1 MINTG
6 IWRAR
11 VGILALTAAM
21 LAACSS
27 STGASETHDASGTP
41 AASTPVA
48 AQPMVE
54 RGVEAAIETIPWDQV
69 GPGWMLALWSPVTP
83 TRPGIEPAPGVPTYE
98 TAGTTLYLVDPAGG
112 RYPITTF
119 GAPSGFGGPTLSDWS
134 GDGSHALLSLDGS
147 SGKEPTTAVSVDL
160 HTGTQ
165 TTFPVVNGY
174 VAGYA
179 SPKADAVLVGDSGTG
194 DWPAWVERIDLAGNQ
209 QLTYPVGKDFEG
221 GFLPTSDGS
230 QLVLGTSTGLA
241 LMDSDGTAGKSLPVP
256 GKLTHCSPVSL
267 WPDSVVLA
275 RCAPEH
281 FSSTTQLWQVPLDGG
296 TPTALT
302 AVNAGQAEDPGFAG
316 DYGDVAA
323 WQLPSGTFVQTLGA
337 CGTIHLARLTP
348 DGHTTR
354 VDVPGAS
361 ESVQVVGASGDKL
374 VLLAQLGCGG
384 TDSLLT
390 YDPAA
395 NTTDVLLGPP
405 VNGGGVTETLLYPGK
420 K

>member
-11 VGILALTAAM
+11 VGILALTAAT

-27 STGASETHDASGTP
+27 TGATETHDASGTSAP
-41 AASTPVA
+41 PTVA
-48 AQPMVE
+48 AQPMAQ
-54 RGVEAAIETIPWDQV
+54 RGVEAAIDTIPWDQV
-69 GPGWMLALWSPVTP
+69 GPGWMLALWSSVTP
-83 TRPGIEPAPGVPTYE
+83 TMPGVELPPGAPTYE
-98 TAGTTLYLVDPAGG
+98 TAGTTLYLVNPAGG

-119 GAPSGFGGPTLSDWS
+119 GAPSGFGRPTLADWS
-134 GDGSHALLSLDGS
+134 GDGSHALLSMRGRTGTD
-147 SGKEPTTAVSVDL
+147 PDTAVSVDL
-160 HTGTQ
+160 HTGKQ
-165 TTFPVVNGY
+165 TTFPVINGR

-179 SPKADAVLVGDSGTG
+179 NPEADSVLLGDSGSA
-194 DWPAWVERIDLAGNQ
+194 DWPAWIERVDLAGNQ
-209 QLTYPVGKDFEG
+209 QLTYPVGKDYEG
-221 GFLPTSDGS
+221 GFLPTADGA
-230 QLVLGTSTGLA
+230 QLILGTSTGLA
-241 LMDSDGTAGKSLPVP
+241 LMDSDGTADKSLPVP

-275 RCAPEH
+275 RCAPER
-281 FSSTTQLWQVPLDGG
+281 FSTTTQLWQVPLDGG

-302 AVNAGQAEDPGFAG
+302 AVNTGQAEDPGFAG

-323 WQLPSGTFVQTLGA
+323 WKLPSGTFVQTLGA

-354 VDVPGAS
+354 VDVPGVS
-361 ESVQVVGASGDKL
+361 ESVQVAGATGDKL

-405 VNGGGVTETLLYPGK
+405 VNGGGVTETLLYPGRK
-420 K
+420 